1 VGDPTQQ
8 VHDWEPGVEPSGLFW
23 TIRLD
28 DDAVEAHPGSGEAR
42 LHATAGVR
50 DFHDFFNAVT
60 PGGASVPATVEFDV
74 RWEGRGERSRIR
86 DATFGFVGEFVAG
99 VGSFSRYPVLVVVAA
114 LGVILSACY
123 MLWMYQRVFFGEVGH
138 EVRHHVPDLNLREW
152 VCLVP
157 LVALMVWM
165 GTYTQTFLAPVSE
178 ADAKIL
184 ENSPT
189 HISLNAP
196 AGAVLSG
203 GSVRAH

>member
-1 VGDPTQQ
+1 MGDPTQQ

-99 VGSFSRYPVLVVVAA
+99 AA
-114 LGVILSACY
+114 
-123 MLWMYQRVFFGEVGH
+123 
-138 EVRHHVPDLNLREW
+138 
-152 VCLVP
+152 
-157 LVALMVWM
+157 
-165 GTYTQTFLAPVSE
+165 
-178 ADAKIL
+178 
-184 ENSPT
+184 
-189 HISLNAP
+189 HISFRATNGGVVYTSDS
-196 AGAVLSG
+196 AGQYTIDGVQPG
-203 GSVRAH
+203 VGTERNGIFFH